1 MLKINK
7 QFIAALILAIF
18 SISASAQTI
27 PSAQAS
33 ATVATSDA
41 AEKSKTPQNA
51 SFDDAVATLE
61 KDIIVA
67 MDAFAKAGVP
77 DATRVK
83 EFDDQMNSID
93 KALAVTA
100 DGGEMDL
107 RITAALALQNKRLR
121 RYEALSIDQKLS
133 ADQRSQYEDFVKKG
147 KKTSNSILSNKTT
160 LRRLRSNLE
169 DSRTSVDAN
178 KQFYI
183 DAVAEKELELASKAL
198 TSVNKSMLELT
209 QMINA
214 MKETNANLNNLPQ
227 Q

>member
-1 MLKINK
+1 MQKINK
-7 QFIAALILAIF
+7 YFIAALISAIF
-18 SISASAQTI
+18 SISASAQT
-27 PSAQAS
+27 SG
-33 ATVATSDA
+33 TVITSDA
-41 AEKSKTPQNA
+41 ATKSEPPQDT
-51 SFDDAVATLE
+51 SFDDAVANLE

-77 DATRVK
+77 DASRVK
-83 EFDDQMNSID
+83 EFDDQLKSID
-93 KALAVTA
+93 GALAVTA
-100 DGGEMDL
+100 DGGEMDQK
-107 RITAALALQNKRLR
+107 ITAALALQNKRLR

-147 KKTSNSILSNKTT
+147 KKTSNSILVNKTN

-169 DSRTSVDAN
+169 DSRVSVDSN

-198 TSVNKSMLELT
+198 TSVNSSMLLLT
-209 QMINA
+209 QVINE
-214 MKETNANLNNLPQ
+214 MKATSANLVNLPQ